1 MWLLALRN
9 LKFIM
14 MVNLNECKLGDKLK
28 MRNGELAIYV
38 GRVHVLR
45 LIPWFAIALSFGMQ
59 CYVRMTMEL

>member
-1 MWLLALRN
+1 
-9 LKFIM
+9 

-45 LIPWFAIALSFGMQ
+45 LISWFAIALSFGMQ
-59 CYVRMTMEL
+59 CYMRMTMEL